1 MATCKQLP
9 SIKIILLKKQCAFTF
24 NRRLNIVLVPIGLL
38 SLVVAVFI
46 GLTRGNF
53 LF

>member
-1 MATCKQLP
+1 MVACKPLP

-24 NRRLNIVLVPIGLL
+24 DRRLSIVLVPIGLL
-38 SLVVAVFI
+38 SLVTTVFI
-46 GLTRGNF
+46 GLTRGEF